1 MELTNPD
8 LFFFSRNIKSLS
20 DIQIVQVACG
30 YYHSLALSKGKCCFY
45 FLSPFQLSF
54 FLSFFFFRGLSFI
67 E

>member
-30 YYHSLALSKGKCCFY
+30 YYHSLALSKGKRCFY
-45 FLSPFQLSF
+45 FLLPFQLSYLKTK
-54 FLSFFFFRGLSFI
+54 FLQLHPY
-67 E
+67 